1 MSKRKR
7 VSIIFA
13 LFIFGIIQFTNVL
26 GVTGT
31 ITTETIRIRE
41 EPSTDS
47 RILEIGNLNEEVEVI
62 GEEGDWYQVNFKD
75 TTGYI
80 HKDYIELEEELPST
94 TSSDGQ
100 EEQNQ
105 TNQTSVENQTTTD
118 NQTENQTENNTDNN
132 QETTQTTN
140 STQQITLGNVLNQ
153 DTYGYLLPNI
163 TSIRIM
169 QLERGTTVNLITTIA
184 NWTKIEVNES
194 EVWVSNNYLAL
205 ENGQQ
210 PTTQEPEQQPEETPE
225 EEQPEETQSLTI
237 NQEGYVSSNAAAR
250 MRQEPNTD
258 SEILIRLPANTI
270 VTVISEENDW
280 YKVSYNGQEGYISK
294 ELITMG
300 TPPSEEPSSRTLEEP
315 RSIDTI
321 SNSTSAE
328 GIVSTAQNFLG
339 GAYVSGGTSPSGFDC
354 SGFTQYVYKQNG
366 ITIAR
371 TSSAQANNGT
381 PVSRENLQPGD
392 LVYFNNG
399 AGGSIGHVGIYV
411 GNGQFIHA
419 ANANRG
425 IVYDTIESGYYST
438 YYAGARRM

>member
-62 GEEGDWYQVNFKD
+62 GEEGDWYQVNFRD

-328 GIVSTAQNFLG
+328 GIVSTAQSFLG

>member
-1 MSKRKR
+1 
-7 VSIIFA
+7 
-13 LFIFGIIQFTNVL
+13 
-26 GVTGT
+26 
-31 ITTETIRIRE
+31 
-41 EPSTDS
+41 
-47 RILEIGNLNEEVEVI
+47 
-62 GEEGDWYQVNFKD
+62 
-75 TTGYI
+75 
-80 HKDYIELEEELPST
+80 
-94 TSSDGQ
+94 
-100 EEQNQ
+100 
-105 TNQTSVENQTTTD
+105 
-118 NQTENQTENNTDNN
+118 
-132 QETTQTTN
+132 
-140 STQQITLGNVLNQ
+140 
-153 DTYGYLLPNI
+153 
-163 TSIRIM
+163 
-169 QLERGTTVNLITTIA
+169 
-184 NWTKIEVNES
+184 
-194 EVWVSNNYLAL
+194 
-205 ENGQQ
+205 
-210 PTTQEPEQQPEETPE
+210 
-225 EEQPEETQSLTI
+225 
-237 NQEGYVSSNAAAR
+237 
-250 MRQEPNTD
+250 
-258 SEILIRLPANTI
+258 
-270 VTVISEENDW
+270 
-280 YKVSYNGQEGYISK
+280 
-294 ELITMG
+294 MG

>member
-62 GEEGDWYQVNFKD
+62 GEEGDWYKVNFRD

-300 TPPSEEPSSRTLEEP
+300 TPPAEEPSSRTLEEP
-315 RSIDTI
+315 RSTDTI
-321 SNSTSAE
+321 SNNTSAE

-354 SGFTQYVYKQNG
+354 SGFTQYVYKHFG
-366 ITIAR
+366 YSISR
-371 TSSAQANNGT
+371 TSGSQRSDGIG
-381 PVSRENLQPGD
+381 VSKSNLRAGD
-392 LVYFNNG
+392 IVCF
-399 AGGSIGHVGIYV
+399 SGHVGIYIS
-411 GNGQFIHA
+411 NNNFIHA
-419 ANANRG
+419 ENPANG
-425 IVYDTIESGYYST
+425 VTISSLNESYYKRNYIT
-438 YYAGARRM
+438 ARRIIY

>member
-62 GEEGDWYQVNFKD
+62 GEEGDWYQVNFRD

-80 HKDYIELEEELPST
+80 HKDYIELEEELQST

-328 GIVSTAQNFLG
+328 GIVSTAQSFLG

>member
-62 GEEGDWYQVNFKD
+62 GEEGDWYQVNFRD

-250 MRQEPNTD
+250 MRQEPNTE

>member
-62 GEEGDWYQVNFKD
+62 GEEGDWYQVNFRD

-250 MRQEPNTD
+250 MRQEPNTE

-300 TPPSEEPSSRTLEEP
+300 TPPAEEPSSRTLEEP
-315 RSIDTI
+315 RSTDTI
-321 SNSTSAE
+321 SNNTSAE